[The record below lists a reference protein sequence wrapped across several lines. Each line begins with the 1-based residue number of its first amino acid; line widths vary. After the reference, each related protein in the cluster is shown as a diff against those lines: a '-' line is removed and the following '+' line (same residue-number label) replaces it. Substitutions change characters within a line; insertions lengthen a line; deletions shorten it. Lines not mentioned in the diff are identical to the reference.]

1 MCQASH
7 AAKFIVSPTGVVGDG
22 FQAVDREARR
32 EERAQIAAHRWLKL
46 NKLRIISEVDV
57 VSIARCQH
65 IYLSQVGEWLVV
77 RLVTACPNLT
87 NLSLGMHTSITDSG
101 LRKILASN
109 RWLSRL
115 AFMTPAAFKY
125 LTDFPAV
132 LFQSWNKRNSKLR
145 KVQ

>member
-1 MCQASH
+1 M
-7 AAKFIVSPTGVVGDG
+7 SPMLPCCKIQNSPSGGVGDG

-46 NKLRIISEVDV
+46 NKLRIISEVQV
-57 VSIARCQH
+57 VSVARYYQL
-65 IYLSQVGEWLVV
+65 YLPQVGEWLVV

-109 RWLSRL
+109 RW
-115 AFMTPAAFKY
+115 
-125 LTDFPAV
+125 
-132 LFQSWNKRNSKLR
+132 NSFLESC
-145 KVQ
+145 